1 MFTIYAFDEVTSTND
16 ILKQQYH
23 TYEDHSV
30 ILAHKQTKGRG
41 RFARVWESDDD
52 LTFSILL
59 KENAPNE
66 LIAPL
71 SVVYAL
77 KQYGIEAFIK
87 WPNDILIHG
96 KKICGILIESIYE
109 GNEKVAS
116 IIGIGINLSKKQASL
131 KKADYLTLPKEEL
144 LQKVLIQYDQLL
156 QTNTTY
162 LLSLIS
168 KYSYLSGRSIL
179 LDGIIWKVDGIEEHG
194 YLCVHHGETSRILKS
209 EEITLEAIYE
219 KENI

>member
-16 ILKQQYH
+16 VLKQQYQ

-59 KENAPNE
+59 KKEYPND

-71 SVVYAL
+71 SIIYAL
-77 KQYGIEAFIK
+77 KQYGIEASIK
-87 WPNDILIHG
+87 WPNDILLNG
-96 KKICGILIESIYE
+96 KKLCGILIESIYE

-116 IIGIGINLSKKQASL
+116 IIGIGINLSKKPTSL
-131 KKADYLTLPKEEL
+131 TKAAYLSLPKDEL
-144 LQKVLIQYDQLL
+144 LQKILIQYDQLL
-156 QTNTTY
+156 SAKASY
-162 LLSLIS
+162 LIS
-168 KYSYLSGRSIL
+168 AISQNSYLSGRTIL

-194 YLCVHHGETSRILKS
+194 YLRVHHKETTRLLKS
-209 EEITLEAIYE
+209 EEVTLEAVYD
-219 KENI
+219 KECL